1 MAHVLLGSEHL
12 QIPESKGHTY
22 KKNQASPMV
31 DDLQKAPV
39 KYGNRSWIS
48 NPIGSMGRL
57 YIYRSIDP
65 IKINHSW
72 IGKYT
77 NPMVWYGNCMQN
89 TMQRQV
95 VRFKSRGLLQG
106 RSTFRE
112 GQPFVFAPTQGPAKR
127 GAIATSAK
135 REVPKAVKC
144 GHSRGSTGY
153 IYIYIQYI
161 YIYINMKNYC

>member
-1 MAHVLLGSEHL
+1 MAYVLLGSEHL
-12 QIPESKGHTY
+12 QIPDSKGHTY
-22 KKNQASPMV
+22 EKKNISPMV

-77 NPMVWYGNCMQN
+77 NPMVWYGMGIACK
-89 TMQRQV
+89 TLCKDRW
-95 VRFKSRGLLQG
+95 FDSSPGGLLQG

-112 GQPFVFAPTQGPAKR
+112 GQPFVFAPTQGPPKR

-135 REVPKAVKC
+135 RTVPKAVKC
-144 GHSRGSTGY
+144 GHSRGSRGSTFFP
-153 IYIYIQYI
+153 
-161 YIYINMKNYC
+161 